1 MRNLL
6 VILALLISNLLYADS
21 HIMFEKA
28 NQLYHN
34 KMYDSAANL
43 YSQMMQD
50 GYQHEDL
57 YYNAGNAYYRSNQIG
72 LSIWC
77 YRKAQ
82 QFGTT
87 QNLEDNL
94 ALAQRRIK
102 QPILA
107 SPKIFF
113 IRWWEAICSLFSLNG
128 WSILALFS
136 FCLGMFFLFVKKIKQ
151 KQVVRN
157 GIVSIF
163 FIVSFISI
171 CFLAI
176 NYVYENYRY
185 HGILIGKDIE
195 FKSTL
200 KTKFSLL
207 SEGIEVEYRGKSKNG
222 ILIEL
227 PDGRVGEIDESAFKR
242 I

>member
-1 MRNLL
+1 MRIQIVILTLLIGNLL
-6 VILALLISNLLYADS
+6 HAES

-43 YSQMMQD
+43 YTQMMQD

-57 YYNAGNAYYRSNQIG
+57 YYNAGNAFYRINNIG

-82 QFGTT
+82 QFGTS

-102 QPILA
+102 EPIVT
-107 SPKIFF
+107 SQKIFF
-113 IRWWEAICSLFSLNG
+113 IRWWDAICSLFTLNG
-128 WSILALFS
+128 WSIIALFS
-136 FCLGMFFLFVKKIKQ
+136 FSLGMVFLFAKKIKQ
-151 KQVVRN
+151 TQVVRN
-157 GIVSIF
+157 GIVVTLFVVSFLSIF
-163 FIVSFISI
+163 
-171 CFLAI
+171 FLAI
-176 NYVYENYRY
+176 NYIYENYRY

-195 FKSTL
+195 FKS
-200 KTKFSLL
+200 KMKSKVSML
-207 SEGIEVEYRGKSKNG
+207 SEGIEVEFRGKSKGG

>member
-1 MRNLL
+1 
-6 VILALLISNLLYADS
+6 
-21 HIMFEKA
+21 
-28 NQLYHN
+28 
-34 KMYDSAANL
+34 
-43 YSQMMQD
+43 
-50 GYQHEDL
+50 
-57 YYNAGNAYYRSNQIG
+57 
-72 LSIWC
+72 
-77 YRKAQ
+77 
-82 QFGTT
+82 
-87 QNLEDNL
+87 
-94 ALAQRRIK
+94 
-102 QPILA
+102 
-107 SPKIFF
+107 
-113 IRWWEAICSLFSLNG
+113 
-128 WSILALFS
+128 
-136 FCLGMFFLFVKKIKQ
+136 MFFLFVKKIKQ

>member
-1 MRNLL
+1 MRKILIILGLLITNLL
-6 VILALLISNLLYADS
+6 HAES

-43 YSQMMQD
+43 YTQMMQD

-57 YYNAGNAYYRSNQIG
+57 YYNAGNAFYRTNNIG

-82 QFGTT
+82 HFGTS

-102 QPILA
+102 EPILTT
-107 SPKIFF
+107 PKIFF
-113 IRWWEAICSLFSLNG
+113 IRWWEAICNLFTLNG

-136 FCLGMFFLFVKKIKQ
+136 FSIGMFFLFVKTLKQ

-157 GIVSIF
+157 GIVTIF
-163 FIVSFISI
+163 FIVSFVSI
-171 CFLAI
+171 CFLAV

-195 FKSTL
+195 FKSKL
-200 KTKFSLL
+200 KTKVSML
-207 SEGIEVEYRGKSKNG
+207 SEGIEVEFRGKSKNG